1 MDLLGFGSNAP
12 NVVVTRP
19 ADSRV
24 FSGADTYGKDCSSPG
39 AGDGTGINAG
49 FMNGLLGQLRALIRG
64 NGQTAALANIVTED
78 NSDDTMAL
86 RAIQQLIQ
94 RGQPSFGFDIG
105 APNHLVVNLSPP
117 VLEYKVGMRISVGVA
132 HDNTGAATINF
143 NGLGNN
149 TIIRKDNT
157 GLQRRDLIG
166 AGISTFEFDGS
177 NFQLVDMPAA
187 FSNAAEIVTSS
198 STLNLTLQQRA
209 IALFRTAGVA
219 AMTINLPAGASNG
232 QIVIIEDVAGNLQAA
247 NATVVA
253 PAGETIASAANF
265 VMDRDFQ
272 STTFRFYTDGVTRIW
287 SRST

>member
-1 MDLLGFGSNAP
+1 MDLIGYGSNAP

-24 FSGADTYGKDCSSPG
+24 FGGADTYGKDCSSPG
-39 AGDGTGINAG
+39 AGDGTGISAG

-64 NGQTAALANIVTED
+64 NGQTAALADIITED
-78 NSDDTMAL
+78 NSDDTMLL

-94 RGQPSFGFDIG
+94 RGQPLFGFDGG
-105 APNHLVVNLSPP
+105 AAGNLVVNLVPA
-117 VLEYKVGMRISVGVA
+117 LKEYKTGLRISVLVN
-132 HDNTGAATINF
+132 HDCSGPSAINV
-143 NGLGNN
+143 NGLGAKS
-149 TIIRKDNT
+149 ILRRDSA
-157 GLQRRDLIG
+157 GLQPRDMLG
-166 AGISTFEFDGS
+166 GGISTLEYDGGS
-177 NFQLVDMPAA
+177 FQLLDMPAA
-187 FSNAAEIVTSS
+187 FSNAAEMVTSS
-198 STLNLTLQQRA
+198 AVLNMTLSQRA

-219 AMTINLPAGASNG
+219 AMTINLPAGAENAHVA
-232 QIVIIEDVAGNLQAA
+232 IVEDVKGNLFAA

-253 PAGETIASAANF
+253 PAGETIGGNPSF